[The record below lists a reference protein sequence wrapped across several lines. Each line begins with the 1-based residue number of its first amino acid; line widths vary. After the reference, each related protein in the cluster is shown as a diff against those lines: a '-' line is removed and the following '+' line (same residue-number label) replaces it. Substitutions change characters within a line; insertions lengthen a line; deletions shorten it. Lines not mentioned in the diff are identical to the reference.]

1 MLIAEAWLPD
11 SSDRN
16 IMPTPRH
23 RAPSRRPHWI
33 ISLLLF
39 VCIAVIALYVYPP
52 QRYSACYFLSSKVC
66 GPFTEW
72 LPPVRRARF
81 YTDDELF
88 ARVVISDILSVHV
101 ESKNPKIAFMFLTPG
116 SLPFEKLWERFFL
129 VAWGKISMVDAE
141 KRLLANALQD
151 KDNQHFV
158 LLSESCVPL
167 HNFDYV
173 YNYLLGTN
181 VSFVDCFEDPGPH
194 GTGRYSEHMLPVIEK
209 EDFRK
214 GAQWFSVKRQH
225 AVLILADNVYY
236 TKFKLYCRM
245 VDPTG
250 IANWSVTHVDW
261 SEGKWHPKA
270 YRARD
275 VTFEIF
281 KSISSIDESIHV
293 TSDSKV
299 ADMHYGNGLVTRCR
313 DVLPSESSRC
323 TDVNSTV
330 FLKRMIEA
338 ERPDLIAFTGDNI
351 FGASATDAAESL
363 FKVFRPAMESR
374 IPWAAILGNHDQ
386 ESTMP
391 RVELMSF
398 ISLMDYSVAQ
408 VNPSGFLV
416 DGYGNYDIKVHGAWD
431 SGLANT
437 SVLNLYFLDS
447 GDRAMVGGRRTY
459 GWIKDSQ
466 LTWLRA
472 VSEDLQVGD
481 LVITVALEFPT
492 YTNNHNLPYPA
503 PSLSFF
509 HIPIPEVRELW
520 FKGFVGQFQEA
531 IACSSVNSG
540 VLQTL
545 VSMGDVKAVF
555 IGHDH
560 LNDFCGNLDGIWFC
574 YGGGF
579 GYHGYGKPSWRRRA
593 RVVLA
598 QLGKGKGTWMGV
610 EVIKTWKRLDDDK
623 LTKIDEQVL
632 WRRDPW
638 EGQ

>member
-1 MLIAEAWLPD
+1 M
-11 SSDRN
+11 R
-16 IMPTPRH
+16 
-23 RAPSRRPHWI
+23 RRPW
-33 ISLLLF
+33 
-39 VCIAVIALYVYPP
+39 
-52 QRYSACYFLSSKVC
+52 
-66 GPFTEW
+66 
-72 LPPVRRARF
+72 RR
-81 YTDDELF
+81 
-88 ARVVISDILSVHV
+88 S
-101 ESKNPKIAFMFLTPG
+101 
-116 SLPFEKLWERFFL
+116 FFSHL
-129 VAWGKISMVDAE
+129 
-141 KRLLANALQD
+141 
-151 KDNQHFV
+151 
-158 LLSESCVPL
+158 
-167 HNFDYV
+167 
-173 YNYLLGTN
+173 
-181 VSFVDCFEDPGPH
+181 
-194 GTGRYSEHMLPVIEK
+194 
-209 EDFRK
+209 
-214 GAQWFSVKRQH
+214 
-225 AVLILADNVYY
+225 VLILFFLPLVLFLCHSLLWVAFLGADAVPRV
-236 TKFKLYCRM
+236 KRSAELPLRFRSDGSFKILQ
-245 VDPTG
+245 
-250 IANWSVTHVDW
+250 
-261 SEGKWHPKA
+261 
-270 YRARD
+270 
-275 VTFEIF
+275 
-281 KSISSIDESIHV
+281 
-293 TSDSKV
+293 V

-472 VSEDLQVGD
+472 VSEDLQRSS
-481 LVITVALEFPT
+481 
-492 YTNNHNLPYPA
+492 NLQQSRYPA